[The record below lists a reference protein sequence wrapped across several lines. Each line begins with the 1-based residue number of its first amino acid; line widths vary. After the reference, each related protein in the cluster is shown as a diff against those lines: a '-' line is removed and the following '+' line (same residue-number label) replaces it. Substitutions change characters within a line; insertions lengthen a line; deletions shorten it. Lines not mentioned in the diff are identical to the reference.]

1 MQFDP
6 QTEKDFLLNEHF
18 VQWIMAPDHE
28 SDRYWSNWLQKNPG
42 KANLMKRAK
51 ESVQGLTLRTFE
63 IDEDDSELILDRII
77 RHHNKTKDGL
87 TERSSAY
94 VLLDFLMAN
103 RVAAVLVLVTLF
115 LGLLTLD
122 FQPETPSEIKNEK
135 IEWLTKSSKAGT
147 KMTFHLPDGSLVKLN
162 SNSSISFPESFSDS
176 LREVKLIGQAFFDV
190 EHNEELPFVVAAGDL
205 QIKVMGTSFDV
216 NNKPENKAQKV
227 ALLSGKVKVITA
239 DGMIEQLSP
248 LEMVSYRKSDNELVK
263 VKFDPEEVMGWKD
276 GIIKFENTD
285 HKEVF
290 KILEEWYDV
299 KIQVEDNVKFKG
311 GINGR
316 YENEILD
323 NVLKG
328 LSYSE
333 NFKYKIENKKVTIFK
348 I

>member
-6 QTEKDFLLNEHF
+6 KTEKDFLLNEHF

-28 SDRYWSNWLQKNPG
+28 SDRYWSNWLLKNPG
-42 KANLMKRAK
+42 KANMMKRAK
-51 ESVQGLTLRTFE
+51 ESVQGLMLRTFE
-63 IDEDDSELILDRII
+63 IEEDESEMILDRII
-77 RHHNKTKDGL
+77 RHHDKTKNGL
-87 TERSSAY
+87 TERSSTH
-94 VLLDFLMAN
+94 VLLDFLKAN

-122 FQPETPSEIKNEK
+122 FQPETPSAVKNEK

-147 KMTFHLPDGSLVKLN
+147 KMSFHLPDGSLVKLN
-162 SNSSISFPESFSDS
+162 SNSSISFPERFSDS
-176 LREVKLIGQAFFDV
+176 LREVKLTGQAFFDV
-190 EHNEELPFVVAAGDL
+190 EHNEDLPFVVAAGDL

-227 ALLSGKVKVITA
+227 SLLSGKVKVTTTN
-239 DGMIEQLSP
+239 GMIEQLRP
-248 LEMVSYRKSDNELVK
+248 LEMVSYEKTAKALVK
-263 VKFDPEEVMGWKD
+263 REFDPEVVTGWKD

-299 KIQVEDNVKFKG
+299 KIKVENDVKFKG

-333 NFKYKIENKKVTIFK
+333 NFKYRIENKKVTIFK